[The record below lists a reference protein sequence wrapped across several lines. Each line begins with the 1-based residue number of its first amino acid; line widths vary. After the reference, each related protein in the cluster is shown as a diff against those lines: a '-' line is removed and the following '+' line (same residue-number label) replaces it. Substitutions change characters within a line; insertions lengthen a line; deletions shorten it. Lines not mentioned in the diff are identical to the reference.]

1 MKRFLLIILI
11 FNTIFLSSNAETITG
26 KVDKNY
32 KSNSNQVIDKATL
45 APLKE
50 VLIEVPS
57 KNYRTRTDEN
67 GCFKLGTSINSPTIM
82 SVKKDG
88 YKPYSLTL
96 EKDFSG
102 EPIIIEIEKT
112 NLNDIVIETDIVH
125 LGDNYYSE
133 HSANAGDFTIIS
145 SGSTYSKVFELRK
158 MNYGENIYLNIGSI
172 IGIDTI
178 NARNLKQTR
187 VTTTWAS
194 PPEIYFNGKKI
205 AELKINGDSQEIMLP
220 RALAKEGTRNEL
232 IIKTGINQKKVDGID
247 YDDIEFTNLII
258 EVR

>member
-1 MKRFLLIILI
+1 MKRFLLILLI
-11 FNTIFLSSNAETITG
+11 FNTILLPSFAETIVG
-26 KVDKNY
+26 KVDKNI
-32 KSNSNQVIDKATL
+32 KNNSNQVIDRTTL

-57 KNYRTRTDEN
+57 KHYRTRTDEN

-82 SVKKDG
+82 SVKKEG

-96 EKDFSG
+96 ERDFES
-102 EPIIIEIEKT
+102 EPILIEIERT
-112 NLNDIVIETDIVH
+112 NANDIVIETDIIH
-125 LGDNYYSE
+125 LGDNYFSE
-133 HSANAGDFTIIS
+133 HSANAGDFTIVS
-145 SGSTYSKVFELRK
+145 SGNSYSKIFDLRK
-158 MNYGENIYLNIGSI
+158 MEYGENIYLNIGSI
-172 IGIDTI
+172 IGIDTLS
-178 NARNLKQTR
+178 ARNLRQTR
-187 VTTTWAS
+187 VATTWAS

-220 RALAKEGTRNEL
+220 RSLAKEGKRNEL
-232 IIKTGINQKKVDGID
+232 TIKTGINQKKLNGLD